1 MTAELILLRVA
12 QTAWSLSF
20 SFFFSCC
27 VFFAAV
33 ELIISRWQTSREKKK
48 EENMEGGFPRRHYQ
62 QMPHAAL
69 FDKRGHPTPLLIPVF
84 PVYGP
89 Y

>member
-1 MTAELILLRVA
+1 
-12 QTAWSLSF
+12 
-20 SFFFSCC
+20 
-27 VFFAAV
+27 
-33 ELIISRWQTSREKKK
+33 
-48 EENMEGGFPRRHYQ
+48 MEGGFPRRHYQ

-69 FDKRGHPTPLLIPVF
+69 FDKRGQQAGGGHPTPLLIPVF